1 MFCLK
6 ILELNILSLL
16 MLHKFIIESEAGN
29 KNAVIKK
36 TIILFYIN
44 NGSATIADLSKELN
58 LSVPTT
64 TKLIT
69 ELIDDGFVLDFGKQ
83 ATIGGR
89 RPNVYGLNP
98 DSGYFVGVDINRF
111 QVNISLLNFKGEIVE
126 YKENIPYQLENTP
139 EALNA
144 LCRIIIQFIEDK
156 PALKDKIL
164 CLGINVSGRV
174 NSEFG
179 YSYSYF
185 YFEERPLSELV
196 EKMVGVKCY
205 IDNDSR
211 AMAYGEYMCGVA
223 KEEKNML
230 FVNISWGL
238 GLGIIIN
245 GKLYY
250 GKSGFS
256 GEFGHVYTFDNEIIC
271 HCGKKGCLETE
282 ASGSALY
289 RILLER
295 VKNGSNTI
303 LQKKIESGETLFLK
317 DIINA
322 TLEDD
327 ILSIEIIEEIG
338 TKLGRSIAGL
348 INLFNPELL
357 VIGGTISRTG
367 DYIMLPIKSAVKKYS
382 LNLVNKDTEIKISKL
397 GDRAGAIG
405 AGLLARAKMLDIIDE

>member
-1 MFCLK
+1 
-6 ILELNILSLL
+6 
-16 MLHKFIIESEAGN
+16 MLHKFIIESESGS

-36 TIILFYIN
+36 NIIRFYIN
-44 NGSATIADLSKELN
+44 NGSSTIADLAKELD

-69 ELIDDGFVLDFGKQ
+69 ELIEDGFVLDFGKQ
-83 ATIGGR
+83 ETVGGR

-98 DSGYFVGVDINRF
+98 DSGYFIGVDIKRYMINMTL
-111 QVNISLLNFKGEIVE
+111 INFKGEAIDFR
-126 YKENIPYQLENTP
+126 KNIPYQLENTP
-139 EALNA
+139 EALNK
-144 LCRIIIQFIEDK
+144 LCSIILKYIEGK
-156 PALKDKIL
+156 SHLKDRIL

-174 NSEFG
+174 NSESGF
-179 YSYSYF
+179 SYSYF
-185 YFEERPLSELV
+185 YFEERPLSELI
-196 EKMVGVKCY
+196 ENQVGVKCF

-223 KEEKNML
+223 KEEKNMI
-230 FVNISWGL
+230 FVNIGWGV
-238 GLGIIIN
+238 GIGIIIN
-245 GKLYY
+245 GSLYY

-271 HCGKKGCLETE
+271 QCGKKGCLETE
-282 ASGSALY
+282 ASGLAIH
-289 RILLER
+289 RMLLER

-303 LQKKIESGETLFLK
+303 LQKKVESGEPLFLE

-322 TLEDD
+322 ALNED
-327 ILSIEIIEEIG
+327 ILSIEIIEEAG
-338 TKLGRSIAGL
+338 NNLGRSIAGL

-357 VIGGTISRTG
+357 VIGGTVSLTG

-397 GDRAGAIG
+397 GDKAGAIG
-405 AGLLARAKMLDIIDE
+405 AGLLARAKMLGMINE

>member
-1 MFCLK
+1 
-6 ILELNILSLL
+6 
-16 MLHKFIIESEAGN
+16 MLHKFIIESDTGS

-36 TIILFYIN
+36 NIIQFYIN
-44 NGSATIADLSKELN
+44 NGSGTIADLSKELN
-58 LSVPTT
+58 LSVPTI

-83 ATIGGR
+83 ETIGGR

-98 DSGYFVGVDINRF
+98 DSGYFIGVDINRF
-111 QVNISLLNFKGEIVE
+111 LINISLLNFKGEIVV
-126 YKENIPYQLENTP
+126 YIENIPYKLENTP

-144 LCRIIIQFIEDK
+144 LCEIIKQFIKKK

-164 CLGINVSGRV
+164 CLGINVPGRV
-174 NSEFG
+174 NSKFG

-185 YFEERPLSELV
+185 YFEERPLSEIV
-196 EKMVGVKCY
+196 ENLVGVKCF

-223 KEEKNML
+223 KEEKDML
-230 FVNISWGL
+230 FVNISWGI

-289 RILLER
+289 RMLLER

-303 LQKKIESGETLFLK
+303 LQKKIESGESLFLE
-317 DIINA
+317 DIINS
-322 TLEDD
+322 TLEED
-327 ILSIEIIEEIG
+327 ILSIEIVEEVG
-338 TKLGRSIAGL
+338 NKLGRSIAGL
-348 INLFNPELL
+348 INLFNPELV
-357 VIGGTISRTG
+357 VIGGTVSRTG
-367 DYIMLPIKSAVKKYS
+367 DYIMLPIKSAIKKYS
-382 LNLVNKDTEIKISKL
+382 LNLVNIDTEIKISKL
-397 GDRAGAIG
+397 GNKAGAIG
-405 AGLLARAKMLDIIDE
+405 AGLLARAKMLGIINE

>member
-1 MFCLK
+1 
-6 ILELNILSLL
+6 

>member
-1 MFCLK
+1 
-6 ILELNILSLL
+6 

-367 DYIMLPIKSAVKKYS
+367 DYIILPIKSAVKKYS